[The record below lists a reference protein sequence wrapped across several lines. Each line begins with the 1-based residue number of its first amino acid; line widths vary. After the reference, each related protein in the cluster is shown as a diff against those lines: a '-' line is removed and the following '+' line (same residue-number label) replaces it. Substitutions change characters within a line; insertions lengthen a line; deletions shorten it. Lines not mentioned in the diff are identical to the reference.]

1 MRLPRFFGKKRGHR
15 RTGSQAWGSFGE
27 AIFYAALVAAGVCFA
42 GLLLSG
48 AVGIGSDA
56 TAPAWSRWWLWA
68 FTLLIPGALLAFG
81 LAGVARTVRAWG
93 KSEERRAAAEGISNL
108 LESMGQSPGA
118 DRGHP
123 GVPTCEDLVN
133 SPGTI
138 LRYRLPIESPES
150 WTLVGMGL
158 FAVLW
163 NAVLVVLAV
172 GAGIDLL
179 SGRIEWVL
187 FAVLMPFAAVGI
199 GGIVLFVRRL
209 VLTTAVGTTQ
219 MEICDHPLF
228 PGRSYDVLLAQS
240 GSGVFR
246 SIALT
251 LEVEEMASFRQG
263 TDTRTERV
271 IVWRETVKEWTN
283 LEITPGV
290 RFETHVTVTIPAGAM
305 HSFASAHNAVRWRI
319 VVRGQPER
327 WPGFVRV
334 FPLIVYPA
342 TLTRS
347 TAAGGL
353 TLVDKVHR

>member
-27 AIFYAALVAAGVCFA
+27 AVFYAALVAAGLCFA
-42 GLLLSG
+42 GLLLTG
-48 AVGIGSDA
+48 AVGIAPDD
-56 TAPAWSRWWLWA
+56 TAPAWSRWWLGA

-81 LAGVARTVRAWG
+81 VAGVARTVRAWG
-93 KSEERRAAAEGISNL
+93 KSEERRAATEGIPNL
-108 LESMGQSPGA
+108 LESIGQGSLA

-172 GAGIDLL
+172 GAGIDLM
-179 SGRIEWVL
+179 SGRVEWVL
-187 FAVLMPFAAVGI
+187 LAVLVPFAAVGI

-209 VLTTAVGTTQ
+209 VLATAVGTTQ
-219 MEICDHPLF
+219 MEICDHPLL
-228 PGRSYDVLLAQS
+228 PGSSYDVLLAQ
-240 GSGVFR
+240 GGAGMFR
-246 SIALT
+246 SLALA
-251 LEVEEMASFRQG
+251 LEIEEMASFRQG

-271 IVWRETVKEWTN
+271 VVGREIVKEWTN

-305 HSFASAHNAVRWRI
+305 HSFASEHNAVQWRI

-334 FPLIVYPA
+334 FPVIVHPWSPP
-342 TLTRS
+342 RS
-347 TAAGGL
+347 TAAAGVACADG
-353 TLVDKVHR
+353 VRG